1 MLEHKLL
8 HREATNAPSCRT
20 SADGRQTKD
29 PERVADLGIWARVA
43 RRVVLL
49 QLGVSP
55 GPG

>member
-1 MLEHKLL
+1 MY
-8 HREATNAPSCRT
+8 RT